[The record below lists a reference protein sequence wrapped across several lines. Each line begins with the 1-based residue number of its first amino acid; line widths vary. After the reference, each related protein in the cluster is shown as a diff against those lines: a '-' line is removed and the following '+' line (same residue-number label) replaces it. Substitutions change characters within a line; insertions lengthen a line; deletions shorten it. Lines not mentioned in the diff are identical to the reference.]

1 MANGNFQYPD
11 FTWFMGKV
19 VDVADPE
26 KMGRVRVRIHG
37 HHSPDQEK
45 IKDEDL
51 YWATVMM
58 PVTEAATSGVGM
70 SPTGLTV
77 DGDVVGF
84 FADGKAHSMP
94 VIMGTLN
101 GKPERKD
108 DKNSPSS
115 KKITYEKY
123 DAKESDVNRLARNE
137 NIDKT
142 IVKKKK
148 DSLVKKV
155 PIANS
160 DKTWDELE
168 SKFEPEYP
176 QNRVY
181 ETESGHVREYD
192 DTKDKER
199 IHEYHKAGSFYEI
212 SPDGSK
218 VTKVVKDNYE
228 IIAGDEFVYIKGK
241 TSVTIDGTSFLLI
254 KGDCSVEISGNK
266 TENIKGNYALTVKGD
281 YSLKVEGSQNS
292 TTKGNEKRKASKILL
307 N

>member
-1 MANGNFQYPD
+1 MANGNFQYPS

-19 VDVADPE
+19 VDVKDPE
-26 KMGRVRVRIHG
+26 KLGRVKVRIHG
-37 HHSPDQEK
+37 HHTPDQEK
-45 IKDEDL
+45 IKDDDL

-58 PVTEAATSGVGM
+58 PVTEAATSGVGT

-77 DGDVVGF
+77 EADVVGF
-84 FADGKAHSMP
+84 FADGKSHSMP

-101 GKPERKD
+101 GKPERKEE
-108 DKNSPSS
+108 NSDRE

-123 DAKESDVNRLARNE
+123 EAKESDVNRLARGE
-137 NIDKT
+137 NLDKT
-142 IVKKKK
+142 IVKIKK
-148 DSLVKKV
+148 DNLLKKV

-160 DKTWDELE
+160 DKTWDELA

-181 ETESGHVREYD
+181 QTESGHIREYD

-228 IIAGDEFVYIKGK
+228 IVMGSDFVYIKGN

-254 KGDCSVEISGNK
+254 KGDCSVQIDGNK
-266 TENIKGNYALTVKGD
+266 TENIKGNYSVGVKGN
-281 YSLKVEGSQNS
+281 YSLNVEGSHKS
-292 TTKGNEKRKASKILL
+292 TTKGEEKRKASKIML